1 MEPPEAVRVVRT
13 RDAVR
18 ELREKGRSATR
29 IAAELGISKS
39 TVCYHLRRLGVPA
52 DVRCNRR
59 YDWEVVQRYYD
70 DGHSINQCLD
80 HFGMTRAS
88 FVAAVRR
95 GAVRTRPQR
104 KPIEE
109 LLRPGVNRNHLR
121 LRLLADGLKD
131 ARCERCGLT
140 EWLDK
145 PAPLQ
150 LHHVNGDGRDNRPEN
165 LQILCP
171 NCHSQTD
178 SWGGRN
184 RGKVPLAATS

>member
-1 MEPPEAVRVVRT
+1 MEAREAVHIIST
-13 RDAVR
+13 RAAV
-18 ELREKGRSATR
+18 EALREQGRSATS
-29 IAAELGISKS
+29 IAAELGIGKS
-39 TVCYHLRRLGVPA
+39 TVCYHLRRLGVPP
-52 DVRCNRR
+52 DDRCNRR
-59 YDWEVVQRYYD
+59 YDWDAVQRFYD
-70 DGHSINQCLD
+70 EGHGVTACLD

-109 LLRPGVNRNHLR
+109 MFRPGVNRNHLR
-121 LRLLADGLKD
+121 LRLLADGLKE
-131 ARCERCGLT
+131 ARCEQCGLT
-140 EWLDK
+140 EWRGR

-150 LHHVNGDGRDNRPEN
+150 LHHINGDGRDNRPEN

-184 RGKVPLAATS
+184 RRG

>member
-1 MEPPEAVRVVRT
+1 MEGSEAVRLITT
-13 RDAVR
+13 REAV
-18 ELREKGRSATR
+18 EALREQGLSATR
-29 IAAELGISKS
+29 LAAELGIGKS
-39 TVCYHLRRLGVPA
+39 TVCYHLRRLGEPA
-52 DVRCNRR
+52 DSRCNRR
-59 YDWEVVQRYYD
+59 YDWERVQRYYD
-70 DGHSINQCLD
+70 EGHGVTQCLD

-109 LLRPGVNRNHLR
+109 LLRPGVNRNNLR
-121 LRLLADGLKD
+121 LRLLADGIKE

-140 EWLDK
+140 EWLGR

-150 LHHVNGDGRDNRPEN
+150 LHHVNGDGQDNRFEN

-171 NCHSQTD
+171 NCHSLTD

-184 RGKVPLAATS
+184 RGKIGATTR

>member
-1 MEPPEAVRVVRT
+1 MDPRDAVRIVRT

-18 ELREKGRSATR
+18 ALREQGYSATR
-29 IAAELGISKS
+29 IAAKLGVSKS

-59 YDWEVVQRYYD
+59 YDWETVQRFYD
-70 DGHSINQCLD
+70 EGHSVNQCLD

-95 GAVRTRPQR
+95 GAVRTRPR
-104 KPIEE
+104 RRPIEE
-109 LLRPGVNRNHLR
+109 LLRPGVSRTNLR
-121 LRLLADGLKD
+121 LRLLADGVKD

-140 EWLDK
+140 EWLGE

-150 LHHVNGDGRDNRPEN
+150 LHHVNGDGQDNRPEN

-184 RGKVPLAATS
+184 RGKVAAAS